1 MQTTTTAVEV
11 PAEVPAKPQ
20 AAAKVVKKVK
30 SDRKGFGIAFWF
42 FVFWLGIVILCAIFG
57 KHLPFANKQPDYAG
71 STLINEGKWLQTFSW
86 HHPLGLDPNGTDW
99 LAAAVQGAR
108 NSMII
113 AFATIIFGFVVGGGL
128 GMMAGYRR
136 GRFDSILTF
145 ATTVLLSFPPL
156 LFILIFLSIFTASV
170 KAGGVATGL
179 ATNVWKLSLTL
190 GILAIPT
197 LYRVV
202 RASTMQFASRE
213 FVMAARAMG
222 ARPTRILM
230 REILPNVIKPM
241 AAYGLVSAG
250 SVMVIE
256 GGLSFLGIGIGDSWA
271 WGKMIAQ
278 GQSGVTLQVAP
289 HVAFIPI
296 IILFL
301 TVLAF
306 NFIGDKL
313 RERLEV
319 KQAGI

>member
-1 MQTTTTAVEV
+1 MK
-11 PAEVPAKPQ
+11 KPK
-20 AAAKVVKKVK
+20 A
-30 SDRKGFGIAFWF
+30 DRKGFGIPFWVLVTWLVIVLICA
-42 FVFWLGIVILCAIFG
+42 VFGTR
-57 KHLPFANKQPDYAG
+57 LPFANKPPDFAG
-71 STLINEGKWLQTFSW
+71 SVLINEGKWAQTFSW
-86 HHPLGLDPNGTDW
+86 NHPFGLDPNGTDW

-113 AFATIIFGFVVGGGL
+113 AFATIIFGFIVGGGL

-136 GRFDSILTF
+136 GYFDAILTF

-179 ATNVWKLSLTL
+179 STSVWKLSLTL

-222 ARPTRILM
+222 AKPGRILM
-230 REILPNVIKPM
+230 REIFPNVVKPM

-256 GGLSFLGIGIGDSWA
+256 GGLSFLGIGIGDSWG

-301 TVLAF
+301 TVLSF